1 MNKTRHVSCSALVWL
16 LVVAATWAGL
26 SSPASGQAADARLL
40 REEGFALAR
49 DGKFARALET
59 LEKADARL
67 DDQTVS
73 DAVVLLKSYLA
84 DRKAHE
90 RQRLEEYYQAVQRVW
105 RSMMALDAFPT
116 LAGAGLE
123 EKLRDKVM
131 EGVGDAQG
139 NAGTAV
145 SLQRAELSSLEA
157 LQSDTRKAL
166 TDAEKAL
173 DEALSLLEGRKSE
186 YAATF
191 RKLAAAYRENLQAY
205 RKAWADVQAGSRA
218 ELESQSKR
226 LTPLEQSL
234 VESLGDLE
242 AMISKDTW
250 RVMLGQARLAREL
263 APETVQV
270 EQQEWFTKTVA
281 KTKAFAAEARADARW
296 YDVLAAWSGLKE
308 LDPDNETYKDL
319 EHLARAH
326 ARVVRIYGREEEES
340 AFEVE
345 QRWKEYT
352 EGIDARMVEDTID
365 SVARVYV
372 TSIDFREMLG
382 GALDAVQILAE
393 TPQVWKT
400 FPDLADRSKRDAFLE
415 RVDKIREHYGKR
427 DDVSY
432 LHLQLAM
439 NAVLQASDRSVKLPT
454 AVLAREYCDGMLD
467 KLDRFSSMIWP
478 SEYTDFRKS
487 TLGRF
492 GGVGI
497 QISKEP
503 GEPLRV
509 VTPLYGSPAFEAG
522 IKAGDLI
529 VAVEGKETNEHD
541 LDKLVNMISGPVGTK
556 VTLRI
561 RRPGVIKPFDV
572 KVERAEIRI
581 KTVKGWR
588 RTNARGDWEYRID
601 PADKIGYIRLT
612 QFTDKTHEDMVQ
624 ALRKLRSRGIDSVI
638 LDLRFNPGGL
648 LVSAQEVSNEFLK
661 GGLIVKT
668 RGRRQKDE
676 RRANSSGTFLDGN
689 LVVLVNEFS
698 ASAAEIVSGALKDWK
713 RCIVVGDRSYGK
725 GSVQNVIPIR
735 YRKAML
741 KLTTAYYYLPTG
753 RLLHRKNGSKTWG
766 VDPDVEVQ
774 MTPKQMR
781 SWLDIRSETDL
792 IVDENRGLDKE
803 LAQQFNADMQLKTA
817 VLLVKLQQ
825 LQSGDTSVRA
835 VLKDSREDK

>member
-1 MNKTRHVSCSALVWL
+1 
-16 LVVAATWAGL
+16 
-26 SSPASGQAADARLL
+26 
-40 REEGFALAR
+40 
-49 DGKFARALET
+49 
-59 LEKADARL
+59 
-67 DDQTVS
+67 
-73 DAVVLLKSYLA
+73 
-84 DRKAHE
+84 
-90 RQRLEEYYQAVQRVW
+90 
-105 RSMMALDAFPT
+105 
-116 LAGAGLE
+116 
-123 EKLRDKVM
+123 
-131 EGVGDAQG
+131 
-139 NAGTAV
+139 
-145 SLQRAELSSLEA
+145 
-157 LQSDTRKAL
+157 
-166 TDAEKAL
+166 
-173 DEALSLLEGRKSE
+173 
-186 YAATF
+186 
-191 RKLAAAYRENLQAY
+191 
-205 RKAWADVQAGSRA
+205 
-218 ELESQSKR
+218 
-226 LTPLEQSL
+226 
-234 VESLGDLE
+234 
-242 AMISKDTW
+242 
-250 RVMLGQARLAREL
+250 
-263 APETVQV
+263 
-270 EQQEWFTKTVA
+270 
-281 KTKAFAAEARADARW
+281 
-296 YDVLAAWSGLKE
+296 
-308 LDPDNETYKDL
+308 
-319 EHLARAH
+319 
-326 ARVVRIYGREEEES
+326 
-340 AFEVE
+340 
-345 QRWKEYT
+345 
-352 EGIDARMVEDTID
+352 
-365 SVARVYV
+365 
-372 TSIDFREMLG
+372 
-382 GALDAVQILAE
+382 
-393 TPQVWKT
+393 
-400 FPDLADRSKRDAFLE
+400 
-415 RVDKIREHYGKR
+415 
-427 DDVSY
+427 
-432 LHLQLAM
+432 M

-529 VAVEGKETNEHD
+529 VAVEGKETNDHD

-601 PADKIGYIRLT
+601 PADRIGYIRLT

-648 LVSAQEVSNEFLK
+648 LVSAQQVSNEFLK

-668 RGRRQKDE
+668 RGRRQKDQ
-676 RRANSSGTFLDGN
+676 RRADSSGTFLDGN

-713 RCIVVGDRSYGK
+713 RCVVVGDRSYGK

-766 VDPDVEVQ
+766 VDPDVEVL

-803 LAQQFNADMQLKTA
+803 LAEQFNADMQLKTA

-835 VLKDSREDK
+835 VLNDSREDK